1 MELPILSIIIV
12 SYNDLDRL
20 KVTLRS
26 LSGLQDNLEIVTVSP
41 SADFDTRDF
50 CHEFSLLS
58 SSRVSLVQ
66 DDGLGIYEAMNDGI
80 AAAQG
85 RYVCFWN
92 SGDFLYSRSNLEKL
106 CGQLQS
112 RRCDYLVAQGVF
124 SWGLPQLLTK
134 VNLENFIC
142 HLPNSFLS
150 HQTVFFRKELVEDLN
165 GYDTRFRV
173 AADTKLITQFALK
186 FQGEFFEPPVVN
198 VEKPN
203 FASLNNKRGRM
214 ETLYIALT
222 ILPLRLKFRSLHSI
236 FLREI
241 TSLIARWRVGRQS

>member
-20 KVTLRS
+20 KITLTS
-26 LSGLQDNLEIVTVSP
+26 LSGLEDNLEIVAVFP
-41 SADFDTRDF
+41 SSDFSTRDF

-66 DDGLGIYEAMNDGI
+66 DNGSGIYEAMNDGI

-85 RYVCFWN
+85 SYVCFWN
-92 SGDFLYSRSNLEKL
+92 SGDSLYSRSNLEKL
-106 CGQLQS
+106 CGQLES

-124 SWGLPQLLTK
+124 SWTSPQLLTK
-134 VNLENFIC
+134 VNVENFIC

-173 AADTKLITQFALK
+173 AADTNLITQFALK
-186 FQGEFFEPPVVN
+186 FEGEFFEPPVVH

-203 FASLNNKRGRM
+203 FAALNNKRGRV

-222 ILPLRLKFRSLHSI
+222 ILPLRLKFRSLHNI